1 MENKDFLKRISKLG
15 FPLFEVDKEIKVNET
30 ISEVI
35 KNQNI
40 RLWEGFPIIFANA
53 NRDHLFE
60 FEKCN
65 KLLTNKKECAIF
77 VDLILIS
84 LSLYKYFRLKFVWEK
99 ALLNKINENDRKKIK
114 LFFKCFKNNNYF
126 KVSQKNLDPK
136 RIKRIFENYYEE
148 EESNIEMINKTNN
161 ELALEYALSQIFT
174 PKQKEIFLK
183 RLRGKKL
190 TKTEREYFYRVVKK
204 KAVALTNQDLQR
216 LAQQIL
222 R

>member
-1 MENKDFLKRISKLG
+1 
-15 FPLFEVDKEIKVNET
+15 
-30 ISEVI
+30 
-35 KNQNI
+35 
-40 RLWEGFPIIFANA
+40 
-53 NRDHLFE
+53 
-60 FEKCN
+60 
-65 KLLTNKKECAIF
+65 
-77 VDLILIS
+77 
-84 LSLYKYFRLKFVWEK
+84 
-99 ALLNKINENDRKKIK
+99 
-114 LFFKCFKNNNYF
+114 
-126 KVSQKNLDPK
+126 
-136 RIKRIFENYYEE
+136 
-148 EESNIEMINKTNN
+148 MINKTNN